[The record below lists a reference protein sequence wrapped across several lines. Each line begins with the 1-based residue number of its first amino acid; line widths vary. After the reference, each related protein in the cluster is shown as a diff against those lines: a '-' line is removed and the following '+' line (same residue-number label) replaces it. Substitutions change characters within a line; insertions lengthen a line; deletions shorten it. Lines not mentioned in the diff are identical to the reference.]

1 MLEKK
6 FAQNEDGPFKLLN
19 SYFASIILSKTES
32 QIQRFLKK
40 KSLKKTDVLIMP
52 INNRNHWYFAIYDNN
67 QIVIYDSIKHQH
79 QYYTENPIFKNA
91 LNFAKTFYERDFTLR
106 VRSDYPQQDNHY
118 DCGVFLLM
126 GIRDTLRSKQ
136 WSFYQGDIKFKRIQ
150 IALQILRETI
160 IFT

>member
-19 SYFASIILSKTES
+19 SYFASIILPKTES

-67 QIVIYDSIKHQH
+67 
-79 QYYTENPIFKNA
+79 
-91 LNFAKTFYERDFTLR
+91 
-106 VRSDYPQQDNHY
+106 
-118 DCGVFLLM
+118 
-126 GIRDTLRSKQ
+126 
-136 WSFYQGDIKFKRIQ
+136 
-150 IALQILRETI
+150 
-160 IFT
+160 